1 MPKFTHLHI
10 GFLVANALLGL
21 FIGVL
26 HSRVP
31 AMQGTAVPL
40 LAWLVA
46 GLLVLDLIFGRIAG
60 VHPTQA
66 VSMPLRL
73 TALVISYVAAAA
85 VSALLTA

>member
-1 MPKFTHLHI
+1 MPKLSPLQI
-10 GFLVANALLGL
+10 GFVAANAVLGL
-21 FIGVL
+21 VIGLL
-26 HSRVP
+26 HLRVP

-46 GLLVLDLIFGRIAG
+46 GLLVLDLLFGRIAG

-73 TALVISYVAAAA
+73 AALVISYLAAAA
-85 VSALLTA
+85 VPALLAS